1 MENYAMSFTYLYLQ
15 DLIQQVWMLTVQS
28 ISYLAGYWFKEYR
41 ISANSFRGNY
51 SFLNLNLCTVTK
63 VTVHTG
69 AETIQGRKL
78 FAEIR

>member
-1 MENYAMSFTYLYLQ
+1 MKIQKNCIQNNFKRTAKELQ
-15 DLIQQVWMLTVQS
+15 KNCKRTQE
-28 ISYLAGYWFKEYR
+28 EYR

-51 SFLNLNLCTVTK
+51 YILNLTNAK